1 MLALAYVAY
10 KHFRGF
16 DFRFFEFSIGAI
28 LLFFTILMVQSS
40 LFGASGG
47 AVGSFAVDGLRR
59 MIGSVGVWIFN
70 ITIFVLS
77 LVLIF
82 EDRFTDIIK
91 NCFIGS
97 RDESLQ
103 DEIGDDFASDADAAQ
118 RGGLAKHS
126 SAQGLRGAENFNALN
141 DTLSAEDNSAKQGNF
156 AEQGAS
162 ERGFESGQNFQN
174 LNDTREPE
182 NEQNFGDAQGPQASA
197 ERELKMPQKGKP
209 SRLKRVERLSEVAE
223 NKRLLDQLDKGRVAK
238 PKDFKL
244 PPLDFLNL
252 PPKKKSSI
260 DESEIDRKI
269 YDLLDKL
276 RKFKIDGDVVRTY
289 SGPVVTTFEFRPA
302 AHIKVSKILTLQD
315 DLAMAL
321 RAQTIRIQ
329 APVPGKDVVGIEIPN
344 QNIDTIYLR
353 EILESD
359 VFKSASSPLTIVLGK
374 DIVGQPFVTDLK
386 KLPHLLIAG
395 TTGSGKSVGINA
407 MLLSLLYRNS
417 PKSLRLIMIDPKMLE
432 FSIYNDIPH
441 LLTPVI
447 TQPKQAIIA
456 LSNLVAEMEQRYSL
470 MAQNRTKNIDN
481 YNEKMLREGG
491 EILPY
496 IVVIIDELADLMM
509 TSGKD
514 VEHYIARLAQMARAS
529 GIHLIVA
536 TQRPSV
542 DVVTGLIKANLPSRI
557 SFRVGSKVDSKVILD
572 QMGAD
577 SLLGRGDMLF
587 TPPTAPGLIRLH
599 APFTT
604 ENEINKIAEFLKAQ
618 ESVVYDERFLIEN
631 EGAKQ
636 EGGIINPQ
644 NIVLDELYD
653 EAKAIVL
660 EEEKTSISYLQRRL
674 RIGYN
679 RAATIIEQLEQMGVL
694 SEINAK
700 GQRDIIK

>member
-1 MLALAYVAY
+1 MAYRY
-10 KHFRGF
+10 FSGF

-28 LLFFTILMVQSS
+28 LLFFTILLIQSS

-47 AVGSFAVDGLRR
+47 MVGSFAVSELRR

-70 ITIFVLS
+70 VMLFVLA

-91 NCFIGS
+91 NCFVGS
-97 RDESLQ
+97 RDEGAQ
-103 DEIGDDFASDADAAQ
+103 DEIEDDFASDSDAVQ
-118 RGGLAKHS
+118 RGGPARYS
-126 SAQGLRGAENFNALN
+126 SAQGSRAAENFSASDEALSVGGSSVRQ
-141 DTLSAEDNSAKQGNF
+141 DAVTRRS
-156 AEQGAS
+156 
-162 ERGFESGQNFQN
+162 FEGGQN
-174 LNDTREPE
+174 LNDTRDLEID
-182 NEQNFGDAQGPQASA
+182 QSFSDAQDLQASA
-197 ERELKMPQKGKP
+197 ARNLKMPQKGKP

-244 PPLDFLNL
+244 PPLDFLNP

-329 APVPGKDVVGIEIPN
+329 APVPGKDVVGIVIPN

>member
-1 MLALAYVAY
+1 MALVFVAY
-10 KHFRGF
+10 RYFSGF
-16 DFRFFEFSIGAI
+16 NFRFLEFSIGAI
-28 LLFFTILMVQSS
+28 LLFFTILMIQSN

-47 AVGSFAVDGLRR
+47 AIGSFVIDELRR

-70 ITIFVLS
+70 LTLFVLS

-82 EDRFTDIIK
+82 EDRFTDIVK
-91 NCFIGS
+91 NCFVGS
-97 RDESLQ
+97 RDEGAQ
-103 DEIGDDFASDADAAQ
+103 DDEIWGDLVNDIDLASKRQEGDLEISARRGEVAKYPPEQGFYNTKNSGAPYGAADE
-118 RGGLAKHS
+118 LV
-126 SAQGLRGAENFNALN
+126 
-141 DTLSAEDNSAKQGNF
+141 LSKQGGF

-162 ERGFESGQNFQN
+162 DDQGFGGE
-174 LNDTREPE
+174 DTK
-182 NEQNFGDAQGPQASA
+182 AA
-197 ERELKMPQKGKP
+197 ELKMPQRGKP

-223 NKRLLDQLDKGRVAK
+223 NKRLLNQLDKGRVAK

-252 PPKKKSSI
+252 PPKKKSNI

>member
-1 MLALAYVAY
+1 
-10 KHFRGF
+10 
-16 DFRFFEFSIGAI
+16 
-28 LLFFTILMVQSS
+28 
-40 LFGASGG
+40 
-47 AVGSFAVDGLRR
+47 

-97 RDESLQ
+97 RDESSQ
-103 DEIGDDFASDADAAQ
+103 DEIRDDFASDTDAAQ
-118 RGGLAKHS
+118 IGGLARHS
-126 SAQGLRGAENFNALN
+126 SAQGLRGAENFNALDN
-141 DTLSAEDNSAKQGNF
+141 SLSAEEDSAKQGNF

-162 ERGFESGQNFQN
+162 GRGFEGEQNFQN
-174 LNDTREPE
+174 LNDAHESEP
-182 NEQNFGDAQGPQASA
+182 EQNFSDAHGLQASA
-197 ERELKMPQKGKP
+197 ERELKMPQKGRP

-244 PPLDFLNL
+244 PPLDFLNP

-514 VEHYIARLAQMARAS
+514 VEHYIARLAQSHPDTLFVLPAHRNPRVREALLPNIAGCDNVVITEPLEYGQFCTLMNRADVVLTDSGGVQEEAPALSKPVLVMRENTERPEAIAFGVARLVGTDEERIVTEVSRLLDDAEAYGAMARA
-529 GIHLIVA
+529 
-536 TQRPSV
+536 
-542 DVVTGLIKANLPSRI
+542 ANPYGDGRAAARI
-557 SFRVGSKVDSKVILD
+557 LAALAAAF
-572 QMGAD
+572 
-577 SLLGRGDMLF
+577 GRGE
-587 TPPTAPGLIRLH
+587 RLPDFDP
-599 APFTT
+599 AG
-604 ENEINKIAEFLKAQ
+604 
-618 ESVVYDERFLIEN
+618 R
-631 EGAKQ
+631 
-636 EGGIINPQ
+636 
-644 NIVLDELYD
+644 
-653 EAKAIVL
+653 
-660 EEEKTSISYLQRRL
+660 
-674 RIGYN
+674 
-679 RAATIIEQLEQMGVL
+679 
-694 SEINAK
+694 
-700 GQRDIIK
+700 

>member
-1 MLALAYVAY
+1 M
-10 KHFRGF
+10 
-16 DFRFFEFSIGAI
+16 I
-28 LLFFTILMVQSS
+28 QSS

-47 AVGSFAVDGLRR
+47 AIGSFVIDELRR

-70 ITIFVLS
+70 LTLFVLA

-82 EDRFTDIIK
+82 EDRFTDIVK
-91 NCFIGS
+91 NCFVGS
-97 RDESLQ
+97 RDEGAQ
-103 DEIGDDFASDADAAQ
+103 DDEIRGDLVNDIDLASKRQEGDLEISARRGEAAKYPPEQGFYNTKNSGALYGAADE
-118 RGGLAKHS
+118 LA
-126 SAQGLRGAENFNALN
+126 
-141 DTLSAEDNSAKQGNF
+141 LSKQGGF
-156 AEQGAS
+156 AGQGV
-162 ERGFESGQNFQN
+162 SGDQG
-174 LNDTREPE
+174 
-182 NEQNFGDAQGPQASA
+182 FGDEDMKAA
-197 ERELKMPQKGKP
+197 ELKMPQKGKP

-252 PPKKKSSI
+252 PPKKKSNI

>member
-1 MLALAYVAY
+1 MAYRY
-10 KHFRGF
+10 FSGF
-16 DFRFFEFSIGAI
+16 NFRFLEFSIGAI
-28 LLFFTILMVQSS
+28 LLFFTILMIQSS

-47 AVGSFAVDGLRR
+47 AIGSFVIDELRR

-70 ITIFVLS
+70 LTLFVLA

-82 EDRFTDIIK
+82 EDRFTDIVK
-91 NCFIGS
+91 NCFAGS
-97 RDESLQ
+97 RDEGAQ
-103 DEIGDDFASDADAAQ
+103 DDEIYDDLVNDIDLASRRQEGDLGISARRGEAAKYPPEQGFYNTKNSGAPYGAADE
-118 RGGLAKHS
+118 LA
-126 SAQGLRGAENFNALN
+126 
-141 DTLSAEDNSAKQGNF
+141 LSKQGGF

-162 ERGFESGQNFQN
+162 DDQGFGGE
-174 LNDTREPE
+174 DTK
-182 NEQNFGDAQGPQASA
+182 AA
-197 ERELKMPQKGKP
+197 ELKMPQRGKP

-252 PPKKKSSI
+252 PPKKKSNI

-481 YNEKMLREGG
+481 YNEKMLCEGG